1 MLTQLVQIVEI
12 GVRPSLTAQSRS
24 MRISAKGD
32 YAVRAM
38 VELAA
43 HPGELKKRDQI
54 VEAQEI
60 PVKFLENILAELK
73 HGGLVQS
80 QRGADGGYSLA
91 RPAEQITLADV
102 LRVAEGPLA
111 SVRDVRPESLE
122 FSGYSEPLPTVWVAL
137 RASMR
142 VVLEAVTLADV
153 VAGELPSEVTE
164 LASRPD
170 SWISH

>member
-1 MLTQLVQIVEI
+1 
-12 GVRPSLTAQSRS
+12 

-38 VELAA
+38 IELAA
-43 HPGELKKRDQI
+43 HHGELQKRDRI
-54 VEAQEI
+54 VEAQGI

-73 HGGLVQS
+73 HGGLVHS

-91 RPAEQITLADV
+91 RPPEEITLADI

-111 SVRDVRPESLE
+111 SVRDVRPEALE
-122 FSGYSEPLPTVWVAL
+122 YGGYSAPLPTIWVAL

-142 VVLEAVTLADV
+142 SVLEAVTLADV
-153 VAGELPSEVTE
+153 VSGELPAAVTE
-164 LASRPD
+164 LAGRPD